1 MRRRGVSLV
10 EVIVA
15 VTLLALVGVFVLNL
29 LPTSALAVRQAEHR
43 IAAVQLSQ
51 SLLAE
56 AALGPYDAL
65 ALGEQDLPPVPLDDQ
80 VVLKPVRQVMAVTG
94 PHAEDPA
101 HVRRVRI
108 VVRWTEA
115 RNTRIQEVW
124 QEQWVSRVR
133 R

>member
-1 MRRRGVSLV
+1 MRRRGASLV

-15 VTLLALVGVFVLNL
+15 VTLLALVGVVVLNL

-43 IAAVQLSQ
+43 IAAVQLCQ

-65 ALGEQDLPPVPLDDQ
+65 ALGEQVLPPVTLDDQ
-80 VVLKPVRQVMAVTG
+80 VVLKPVRRVMAVTG

-108 VVRWTEA
+108 EVRWTEA
-115 RNTRIQEVW
+115 RNTRTQEVW

>member
-15 VTLLALVGVFVLNL
+15 VSLLSLVGVFVLNI

-43 IAAVQLSQ
+43 VAAVQLCQ

-56 AALGPYDAL
+56 AALEPFDSL
-65 ALGEQDLPPVPLDDQ
+65 AMGEQALPPLTLDDQ
-80 VVLKPVRQVMAVTG
+80 VVLKPVRQVMAVAG
-94 PHAEDPA
+94 PQPEDPDQ
-101 HVRRVRI
+101 VRRVRI

-115 RNTRIQEVW
+115 RNTRTQEVW